1 MQAAF
6 PGARVHTSLFHPSGT
21 FPEFSSSTIE
31 TFAINRVGALRPH
44 HRLAF
49 PVLAPAFSH
58 HRVEADVVLCS
69 SSGWAHGI
77 RTDAP
82 KIVYCYTPARWLYD
96 GARYLGS
103 SRSAA
108 RPLLGAMRPWL
119 LRWDRRAASTAARY
133 LTLSRVV
140 RDRIRATYG
149 IDAEVIPPPHT
160 IRPDAPRAAVD
171 GMDPG
176 FVLCVARLLPYKN
189 VGPIVEAFG
198 QLPRLRLVVV
208 GDGPER
214 RRLEATASPNV
225 SFLGVRSDGEL
236 RWLYDA
242 CVGVVAA
249 AHEDYGLT
257 PIEGA
262 AFGKPAAVLRWGGYL
277 DTVVEGATGLYFD
290 TPTALAIGPAV
301 RRLVS
306 EPWDADALRAH
317 AHLFS
322 ETRFIDRLRAVV
334 AEEASAPRPARQPEG

>member
-1 MQAAF
+1 VVLSMQAAF
-6 PGARVHTSLFHPSGT
+6 PGAPVHTSLYHPDGT

-31 TFAINRVGALRPH
+31 TFAVNHVGVLRRH

-96 GARYLGS
+96 GARYLGRA
-103 SRSAA
+103 RSGA
-108 RPLLGAMRPWL
+108 RPFLGAVRPWL
-119 LRWDRRAASTAARY
+119 MGWDRRAAASATRY

-140 RDRIRATYG
+140 RDRIWAAYG
-149 IDAEVIPPPHT
+149 VEAEVIPPPHT
-160 IRPDAPRAAVD
+160 IRPEAARTPVD
-171 GMDPG
+171 GVDPG

-189 VGPIVEAFG
+189 VRPIVEAFAR
-198 QLPRLRLVVV
+198 LPRARLVVV

-214 RRLEATASPNV
+214 RRLEASASPNV
-225 SFLGVRSDGEL
+225 SFLGVLSDGEL

-257 PIEGA
+257 PLEGA

-277 DTVVEGATGLYFD
+277 DTVVEGSTGLFFD
-290 TPTALAIGPAV
+290 TPTSAAITPVVG
-301 RRLVS
+301 RLVS
-306 EPWDADALRAH
+306 EAWDADALRSH
-317 AHLFS
+317 ARLFS
-322 ETRFIDRLRAVV
+322 EARFIDRLRAVA
-334 AEEASAPRPARQPEG
+334 AEEAPGTRP